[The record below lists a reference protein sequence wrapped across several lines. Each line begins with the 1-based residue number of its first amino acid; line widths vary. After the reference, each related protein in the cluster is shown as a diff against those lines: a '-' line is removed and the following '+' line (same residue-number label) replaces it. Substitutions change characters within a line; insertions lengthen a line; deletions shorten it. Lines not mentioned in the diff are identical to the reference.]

1 MVLEKSKPDDEIN
14 IDENEQQTGS
24 EAEAVEVVIR
34 IEEILTR
41 EEVQEIGNVTEED
54 IEELLTVAHEDLSDK
69 EKQVVFDSVIERKS
83 KQIKAKFQDDT

>member
-1 MVLEKSKPDDEIN
+1 MLIISPTESTELGLYIGTLTLENESGQTLEIEALQIMVLEKSKPDDEIN

-41 EEVQEIGNVTEED
+41 EEV
-54 IEELLTVAHEDLSDK
+54 
-69 EKQVVFDSVIERKS
+69 
-83 KQIKAKFQDDT
+83 